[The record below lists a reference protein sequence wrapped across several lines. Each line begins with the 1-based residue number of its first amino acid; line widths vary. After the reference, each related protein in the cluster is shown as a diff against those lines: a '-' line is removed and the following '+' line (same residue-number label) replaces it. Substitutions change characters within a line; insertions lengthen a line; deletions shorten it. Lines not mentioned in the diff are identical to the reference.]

1 MANRTIKAELTGVII
16 AIEKQIGDHVEMDD
30 IVLIMESMKM
40 EMPIVAPAAGRV
52 TALDLAEGDIVTEG
66 QLLAVIE
73 TGAA

>member
-40 EMPIVAPAAGRV
+40 EMPIVTPAAGRV